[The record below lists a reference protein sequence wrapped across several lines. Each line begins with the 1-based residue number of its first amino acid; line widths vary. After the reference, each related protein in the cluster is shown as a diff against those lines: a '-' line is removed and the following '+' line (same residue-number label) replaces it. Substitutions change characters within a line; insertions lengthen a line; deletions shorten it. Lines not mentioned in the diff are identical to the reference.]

1 MLPEIRVKP
10 RLPRMITKSIKE
22 VFGLIVLFII
32 GSILLLQLPTQQPA
46 PYEDIY
52 KYLSSTG
59 QLYQDVTIAKEKNL
73 EKVYVEEITDGD
85 TIKVIRAD
93 GSKAIIRYIG
103 IDTPEIKHR
112 EGEINEKYGQ
122 EATSVNAWLV
132 NNKEVYLQKD
142 AAETDKY
149 GRLLRYVY
157 LEDGTMVNYVLIRLG
172 YATIM
177 TIPPNVAFQQ
187 QFYAAQE
194 LAKAEGRNLF
204 APTE

>member
-1 MLPEIRVKP
+1 MLPEIRIKP
-10 RLPRMITKSIKE
+10 RVPKVLKKSLTE
-22 VFGLIVLFII
+22 VFGLIALFIV
-32 GSILLLQLPTQQPA
+32 GSILLLQFPTQQPE
-46 PYEDIY
+46 PFEDTFR
-52 KYLSSTG
+52 YLSETG
-59 QLYQDVTIAKEKNL
+59 QLYKNTLITKESS

-85 TIKVIRAD
+85 TIKVKRAD
-93 GSKAIIRYIG
+93 GTIVPVRYIG

-112 EGEINEKYGQ
+112 EGEINEKYGP
-122 EATSVNAWLV
+122 EATSLNSWLV
-132 NNKEVYLQKD
+132 LNKEVYLQSD
-142 AAETDKY
+142 ATETDRY

-172 YATIM
+172 YASIM